1 MNKYILFALLMVVS
15 LFATSANGG
24 PMAYSVNSD
33 GINDDNLYL
42 IDLATGVDQFRGN
55 LFTGIEDRTDTE
67 GLAFSPGPN
76 SRLWGID
83 DASGTLF
90 PINPENGSID
100 YNEEIQLP
108 LDFQSGGGNDFG
120 MTFACDN
127 SLFFTSVKSQTL
139 YRRDPGGS
147 IAMVGSAGSL
157 GVNISAIAA
166 FGNPT
171 KLYGLGNGQYLNG
184 ETDSPNLYAIDLTT
198 GIASFIGS
206 LGSPGEFKYNQAG
219 MSFDNVGGLWAIT
232 DRSQIDKQKSQILSI
247 NVGTGAATLIAT
259 TLNEVG
265 YESLAISPQGNC
277 DAPPVADAPPGA
289 RADDFP
295 PIPSLSLLGRLS
307 AILVL
312 MLAGI
317 LILRRRYT

>member
-1 MNKYILFALLMVVS
+1 MYKKIRYTLFMVVALFAIN
-15 LFATSANGG
+15 ANAA

-33 GINDDNLYL
+33 SVTGDKLYL
-42 IDLATGVDQFRGN
+42 IDLATGNDQLRGS

-67 GLAFSPGPN
+67 GLAFSPGPI

-83 DASGTLF
+83 DDSGTLF
-90 PINPENGSID
+90 PINPENGAID
-100 YNEEIQLP
+100 YNEEILLP
-108 LDFQSGGGNDFG
+108 LEFQSGGGNDFG

-147 IAMVGSAGSL
+147 IVVVGSAGSL

-166 FGNPT
+166 LGNPT
-171 KLYGLGNGQYLNG
+171 KLYGLGNGQYLSG
-184 ETDSPNLYAIDLTT
+184 ETDSPNLYGIDLTT
-198 GIASFIGS
+198 GKALRIGS
-206 LGSPGEFKYNQAG
+206 LGEPGEFKYNQAG

-232 DRSQIDKQKSQILSI
+232 DRSQIDNQKSQILSI
-247 NVGTGAATLIAT
+247 DVVTGTATLVAT

-265 YESLAISPQGNC
+265 YESLAISPPANC
-277 DAPPVADAPPGA
+277 VTRVEADGLS
-289 RADDFP
+289 R
-295 PIPSLSLLGRLS
+295 IPTLSLIGRLS

-312 MLAGI
+312 MLAGM
-317 LILRRRYT
+317 LFLRRRYT

>member
-15 LFATSANGG
+15 LFATSANAG

-42 IDLATGVDQFRGN
+42 IDLATGIDQFRGN

-90 PINPENGSID
+90 PINPENGAID

-108 LDFQSGGGNDFG
+108 LEFQSGGGNDFG

-184 ETDSPNLYAIDLTT
+184 ETDSPNLYGIDLTT
-198 GIASFIGS
+198 GKALRIGS

-219 MSFDNVGGLWAIT
+219 MSFDSVGGLWAIT
-232 DRSQIDKQKSQILSI
+232 DRSQIDNQKSQILSI
-247 NVGTGAATLIAT
+247 DVGTGAATLIAT

-265 YESLAISPQGNC
+265 YESLAISPPGNC
-277 DAPPVADAPPGA
+277 DAPPVA

-295 PIPSLSLLGRLS
+295 AIPSLSLPGRLS

-317 LILRRRYT
+317 LILRRRYS